1 MKMIMKIP
9 SPLRRFTD
17 NQKQIELDAL
27 TVKAA
32 LTELFNRYPAIKPQI
47 MDDTGNLRNFVNL
60 YHNKVDIRQQEGLDT
75 KLQAGSEVRIV
86 PAIAGGSSL
95 DTCLSADEL
104 SRYSRH
110 ILLPEIG
117 ISGQEA
123 LKNASI
129 LIIGAGGL
137 GCPLALYLAAAGV
150 GHLGLVDDDVVD
162 ESNLQRQVLF
172 TVDDIGHPKVDCA
185 KRRLERLNPNINI
198 TKYRERLTSDNA
210 LKILDKYDIIIDG
223 TDNFP
228 TRYLVNDAC
237 ILLNKPNIYGSIFRF
252 DGQAS
257 VFNYQAGPCYRC
269 LYPTPPP
276 PGLVPSC
283 AEGGV
288 LGVLPCIIASIQA
301 TEAIKMI
308 TNIGTPL
315 SGRLLLYDALA
326 LDFEFLAIEKDANC
340 PICGESPSVTKL
352 IDYQAFCGLTQ
363 SSVAKPY
370 KEIEAKA
377 LKAWMDKDNR
387 VILIDVREPFERAI
401 CMIAGSQFIPMQ
413 EFDARLAELDPS
425 RELVFH
431 CKLGGRSAKVCDK
444 LTELGFSKVTN
455 LKGGI
460 LAWIDNVDP
469 SLTRY

>member
-1 MKMIMKIP
+1 MKMIIKIP

-17 NQKQIELDAL
+17 NNKQIELDAL
-27 TVKAA
+27 TVKDA
-32 LTELFNRYPAIKPQI
+32 LIELFKRYPDIKPQI
-47 MDDTGNLRNFVNL
+47 LDDTGNLRNFVNL

-75 KLQAGSEVRIV
+75 KLQSGSEIRIV

-95 DTCLSADEL
+95 DTHMSANEL

-117 ISGQEA
+117 VPGQQA

-150 GHLGLVDDDVVD
+150 GHLGLVDDDVVE

-172 TVDDIGHPKVDCA
+172 SVDDIGQSKVDAA
-185 KRRLERLNPNINI
+185 KRRLERLNPHINI
-198 TKYRERLTSDNA
+198 TSYPERLTADNA
-210 LKILDKYDIIIDG
+210 LKIMDNYDIIIDG

-237 ILLNKPNIYGSIFRF
+237 VLLNKPNIYGSIFRF
-252 DGQAS
+252 DGQTS

-269 LYPTPPP
+269 LYPEPPP

-288 LGVLPCIIASIQA
+288 LGVLPSIIASIQA

-308 TNIGTPL
+308 TNIGDSL
-315 SGRLLLYDALA
+315 SGRLVLYDALA
-326 LDFEFLAIEKDANC
+326 LDFEFLLIKRDPAC
-340 PICGESPSVTKL
+340 PICGENPTITQL
-352 IDYQAFCGLTQ
+352 MDYQAFCGLSQNTDEK
-363 SSVAKPY
+363 SY
-370 KEIEAKA
+370 KEIEAKE
-377 LKAWMDKDNR
+377 LKAWMDR
-387 VILIDVREPFERAI
+387 EQSVILIDVREPFEREI
-401 CMIAGSQFIPMQ
+401 CMLAGSQFIPMQ
-413 EFDARLAELDPS
+413 DIDAHIPELDPNK
-425 RELVFH
+425 ELVFY
-431 CKLGGRSAKVCDK
+431 CKMGGRSAKVCAK
-444 LTELGFSKVTN
+444 LTKLGFNKVTN

-460 LAWIDNVDP
+460 LAWIDKVDQ

>member
-17 NQKQIELDAL
+17 NQMQIELDGL
-27 TVKAA
+27 TVKEA
-32 LTELFNRYPAIKPQI
+32 LNELFKRYPDIKPQI
-47 MDDTGNLRNFVNL
+47 MDDTGDLRNFVNL

-75 KLQAGSEVRIV
+75 ELQSGSEVRIV
-86 PAIAGGSSL
+86 PAIAGGSEL
-95 DTCLSADEL
+95 DTPLSPNEL

-117 ISGQEA
+117 IQGQES

-172 TVDDIGHPKVDCA
+172 SVDDIGQPKVDCA

-198 TKYRERLTSDNA
+198 TVYCERLTSDNA
-210 LKILDKYDIIIDG
+210 LKIIEDYNIIIDG

-269 LYPTPPP
+269 LYPAPPP

-288 LGVLPCIIASIQA
+288 LGVLPSIIASIQA

-308 TNIGTPL
+308 TSIGSPL

-326 LDFEFLAIEKDANC
+326 MDFEFLAIVRNPDC
-340 PICGESPSVTKL
+340 PICGDTPSITEL
-352 IDYQAFCGLTQ
+352 IDYQAFCGLSHT
-363 SSVAKPY
+363 SEAKSY

-377 LKAWMDKDNR
+377 LKAWMDRDQS
-387 VILIDVREPFERAI
+387 VCLIDVREPFERAI
-401 CMIAGSQFIPMQ
+401 CMIAGSQYIPMQ
-413 EFDARLAELDPS
+413 EFDAHLAELDPDL
-425 RELVFH
+425 ELVIH

-444 LTELGFSKVTN
+444 LTALGFSKVTN

-460 LAWIDNVDP
+460 LAWIDQVDP
-469 SLTRY
+469 NLTRY

>member
-32 LTELFNRYPAIKPQI
+32 LTELFNRYPDIKPQI

-95 DTCLSADEL
+95 DTSLSADEL

-162 ESNLQRQVLF
+162 EYEDF
-172 TVDDIGHPKVDCA
+172 
-185 KRRLERLNPNINI
+185 
-198 TKYRERLTSDNA
+198 
-210 LKILDKYDIIIDG
+210 LKILEKCHQSLLEYICCH
-223 TDNFP
+223 TDSH
-228 TRYLVNDAC
+228 R
-237 ILLNKPNIYGSIFRF
+237 
-252 DGQAS
+252 
-257 VFNYQAGPCYRC
+257 
-269 LYPTPPP
+269 
-276 PGLVPSC
+276 
-283 AEGGV
+283 
-288 LGVLPCIIASIQA
+288 
-301 TEAIKMI
+301 
-308 TNIGTPL
+308 
-315 SGRLLLYDALA
+315 
-326 LDFEFLAIEKDANC
+326 
-340 PICGESPSVTKL
+340 
-352 IDYQAFCGLTQ
+352 
-363 SSVAKPY
+363 
-370 KEIEAKA
+370 
-377 LKAWMDKDNR
+377 
-387 VILIDVREPFERAI
+387 
-401 CMIAGSQFIPMQ
+401 
-413 EFDARLAELDPS
+413 
-425 RELVFH
+425 
-431 CKLGGRSAKVCDK
+431 
-444 LTELGFSKVTN
+444 
-455 LKGGI
+455 
-460 LAWIDNVDP
+460 
-469 SLTRY
+469 